1 MNLNRK
7 VKQYRVSILD
17 KKKKALVSRI
27 NKKMNDVDV
36 FFVFLYTHENDVMMK
51 ELLQQLN
58 NVFKLIDEINQEM
71 TELYDNYTEDI
82 WFSDIDDKVFAF

>member
-27 NKKMNDVDV
+27 NKKMNNVDV
-36 FFVFLYTHENDVMMK
+36 FFVH
-51 ELLQQLN
+51 
-58 NVFKLIDEINQEM
+58 
-71 TELYDNYTEDI
+71 
-82 WFSDIDDKVFAF
+82 S

>member
-1 MNLNRK
+1 M
-7 VKQYRVSILD
+7 
-17 KKKKALVSRI
+17 
-27 NKKMNDVDV
+27 
-36 FFVFLYTHENDVMMK
+36 FFLYTHENDVMMK

-71 TELYDNYTEDI
+71 IELYDNYTEDI